1 MKINKLELVNFRNYK
16 NLNLDFSSNKIL
28 IIGKNAQGKTNI
40 LESIYYTSS
49 LKSLRA
55 KTESELI
62 FWGQTFASIRL
73 NFNKSED
80 FDSKLEL
87 ILNPPKKKLLKD
99 NDVKKNKY
107 SDFISQLKT
116 VNFQVD
122 DLLLL
127 RGTPENRRDWLDL
140 AISQI
145 YSAYYDRLTKY
156 NKIRQ
161 QKVNY
166 LKNSKLLTFD
176 PSLFD
181 VYNSQISIAGSNILF
196 LRLKFLKEIIKF
208 AQITHNNIANSEN
221 LTIVYNSTVLGDI
234 YIDENYDLPSINQ
247 IVDLYNQ
254 KLEEKKEL
262 ELLRLQALVG
272 VHRDDISFFI
282 NDIDSKKYASQGQQR
297 TIVLSLKLAEVNL
310 INNKTGYNPLLLL
323 DDVLAELDDVRQ
335 SFLLETINQNIQ
347 TIITSVDA
355 LQFDKK
361 YLENVQVF
369 NINNIT

>member
-16 NLNLDFSSNKIL
+16 NLKLNFNSNKIL

-40 LESIYYTSS
+40 LESIYYMSS

-55 KTESELI
+55 QTEKELI
-62 FWGQTFASIRL
+62 LWGEDFASIRL
-73 NFNKSED
+73 NFNKSD
-80 FDSKLEL
+80 INSKLEL
-87 ILNPPKKKLLKD
+87 ILNPPKKKILKV
-99 NDVKKNKY
+99 NDVRKNKY

-116 VNFQVD
+116 VKFQVN

-145 YSAYYDRLTKY
+145 YSAYYDRLSKY
-156 NKIRQ
+156 DKIRQ

-181 VYNSQISIAGSNILF
+181 VYNSQIAIAGSNILF

-208 AQITHNNIANSEN
+208 AKTTHNNIASNEN
-221 LTIVYNSTVLGDI
+221 LAIIYNSTVLGDI
-234 YIDENYDLPSINQ
+234 YIDENYDLPSIND
-247 IVDLYNQ
+247 IVDIYNQ

-272 VHRDDISFFI
+272 VHRDDISYFI
-282 NDIDSKKYASQGQQR
+282 NDVDSKKYASQGQQR
-297 TIVLSLKLAEVNL
+297 TIVLSLKFAEVNL
-310 INNKTGYNPLLLL
+310 IKSKTGYNPLLLL
-323 DDVLAELDDVRQ
+323 DDVLAELDDIRQ
-335 SFLLETINQNIQ
+335 SFLLKTINNNIQ
-347 TIITSVDA
+347 TIITAVDA

-361 YLENVQVF
+361 YLENVQIF
-369 NINNIT
+369 NINNVA

>member
-40 LESIYYTSS
+40 LESIYFTSS

-62 FWGQTFASIRL
+62 LWGQDFASIRL

-87 ILNPPKKKLLKD
+87 ILNPPKKKILKV

-145 YSAYYDRLTKY
+145 YSAYYDRLSKY

-176 PSLFD
+176 PGLFD

-208 AQITHNNIANSEN
+208 AQTTHNKIASGEN
-221 LTIVYNSTVLGDI
+221 LAIVYNSTVLGDI
-234 YIDENYDLPSINQ
+234 YIDDNYDLPSINQ

-272 VHRDDISFFI
+272 IHRDDISYFI
-282 NDIDSKKYASQGQQR
+282 NDVDSKKYASQGQQR

-310 INNKTGYNPLLLL
+310 IKNKTGYNPLLLL
-323 DDVLAELDDVRQ
+323 DDVLAELDDIRQ
-335 SFLLETINQNIQ
+335 SFLLETINHNIQ

-369 NINNIT
+369 NINNIA

>member
-40 LESIYYTSS
+40 LESIYFTSS

-62 FWGQTFASIRL
+62 LWGQTFASIRL
-73 NFNKSED
+73 NFNKSD

-87 ILNPPKKKLLKD
+87 ILSPPKKKILKV

-145 YSAYYDRLTKY
+145 YSAYYDRLSKY

-176 PSLFD
+176 TSLFD

-208 AQITHNNIANSEN
+208 AQTTHNKIASGEN
-221 LTIVYNSTVLGDI
+221 LAIVYNSTVLGDI
-234 YIDENYDLPSINQ
+234 YIDDNYVAHIDKSKCVECGACSKVCP
-247 IVDLYNQ
+247 YN
-254 KLEEKKEL
+254 
-262 ELLRLQALVG
+262 A
-272 VHRDDISFFI
+272 ISDHKRPCK
-282 NDIDSKKYASQGQQR
+282 NACK
-297 TIVLSLKLAEVNL
+297 
-310 INNKTGYNPLLLL
+310 
-323 DDVLAELDDVRQ
+323 
-335 SFLLETINQNIQ
+335 
-347 TIITSVDA
+347 VDA
-355 LQFDKK
+355 ISITDDYTACIDYSKCISCGACVYQCPFGAIMDKSYIVEAIEILK
-361 YLENVQVF
+361 SNS
-369 NINNIT
+369 TC

>member
-1 MKINKLELVNFRNYK
+1 MRITHLELVNFRNYK
-16 NLNLDFSSNKIL
+16 NLDLDFNSNKIL
-28 IIGKNAQGKTNI
+28 IVGKNAQGKTNI
-40 LESIYYTSS
+40 LESIYYISS

-55 KTESELI
+55 KTEAELI
-62 FWGQTFASIRL
+62 LWKETFASIRL
-73 NFNKSED
+73 NFTKSD

-87 ILNPPKKKLLKD
+87 ILNPPKKKILKV

-107 SDFISQLKT
+107 SDFISQIKT

-127 RGTPENRRDWLDL
+127 RGAPENRRDWLDL

-145 YSAYYDRLTKY
+145 YSAYYDRLSKY

-166 LKNSKLLTFD
+166 LKNSQMLTFD
-176 PSLFD
+176 PSLFE
-181 VYNSQISIAGSNILF
+181 VYNSQIAIAGSNILF
-196 LRLKFLKEIIKF
+196 LRLKFLKEIVKF
-208 AQITHNNIANSEN
+208 AQNTHKSIACDEN
-221 LTIVYNSTVLGDI
+221 LAIVYNSTVLGDI
-234 YIDENYDLPSINQ
+234 YIDENYDLPSIND
-247 IVDLYNQ
+247 IVEIYSQ

-272 VHRDDISFFI
+272 VHRDDVSFFI

-310 INNKTGYNPLLLL
+310 IKGKTGYNPLLLL
-323 DDVLAELDDVRQ
+323 DDVLAELDDIRQ

-361 YLENVQVF
+361 YLENVQIF
-369 NINNIT
+369 NINNIK

>member
-1 MKINKLELVNFRNYK
+1 MKIKKLELVNFRNYRD
-16 NLNLDFSSNKIL
+16 LNLDFDSNKIL

-55 KTESELI
+55 KTETELI
-62 FWGQTFASIRL
+62 YWGQDFASVRL
-73 NFNKSED
+73 NFTKSD

-87 ILNPPKKKLLKD
+87 ILNPPKKKILKV
-99 NDVKKNKY
+99 NDIKKNKY

-145 YSAYYDRLTKY
+145 YSAYYDRICKY

-176 PSLFD
+176 PSLFE
-181 VYNSQISIAGSNILF
+181 VYNSQIAIAGSNILF

-208 AQITHNNIANSEN
+208 AQTTHNNIASGEN
-221 LTIVYNSTVLGDI
+221 LAIVYNSTVLGDI
-234 YIDENYDLPSINQ
+234 YIDENYDLPSIND
-247 IVDLYNQ
+247 IVEAYNQ

-262 ELLRLQALVG
+262 ELLRLQALIG
-272 VHRDDISFFI
+272 VHRDDVSFFI
-282 NDIDSKKYASQGQQR
+282 NNIDAKKYASQGQQR
-297 TIVLSLKLAEVNL
+297 TIVLSLKLAQVDL
-310 INNKTGYNPLLLL
+310 IKNKTGFNPLLLL
-323 DDVLAELDDVRQ
+323 DDVLAELDDIRQ
-335 SFLLETINQNIQ
+335 SFLLETINLNIQ

-361 YLENVQVF
+361 YLENVQVV

>member
-16 NLNLDFSSNKIL
+16 NLNLDFDSNKIL
-28 IIGKNAQGKTNI
+28 IIGKIAQGKTNI
-40 LESIYYTSS
+40 LESIYYISS

-55 KTESELI
+55 KTEAELI
-62 FWGQTFASIRL
+62 LWGQDFASIRL
-73 NFNKSED
+73 NFNKSD
-80 FDSKLEL
+80 LDSKLEL
-87 ILNPPKKKLLKD
+87 ILNPPKKKILKV
-99 NDVKKNKY
+99 NEVKKNKY

-166 LKNSKLLTFD
+166 LKNSKMLTFD
-176 PSLFD
+176 PSLFE
-181 VYNSQISIAGSNILF
+181 VYNSQIAIAGSNILF

-208 AQITHNNIANSEN
+208 AQTTHNNIASDEN
-221 LTIVYNSTVLGDI
+221 LAIVYNSTVLGDV
-234 YIDENYDLPSINQ
+234 YIDDNYDLPSIND
-247 IVDLYNQ
+247 IVDIYNQ
-254 KLEEKKEL
+254 KLEERKEL

-272 VHRDDISFFI
+272 VHRDDVSFFI

-310 INNKTGYNPLLLL
+310 IKNKTGYNPLLLL
-323 DDVLAELDDVRQ
+323 DDVLAELDDIRQ

-361 YLENVQVF
+361 YLENVQIF
-369 NINNIT
+369 NINNFA